1 MIKINKV
8 ERNITD
14 TRIESYGI
22 LFNNTGKIAI
32 VRKKEGGKNKKCVDV
47 LPSNS
52 DLSSM
57 KVELVNAM
65 SREYTIK
72 NSIEA

>member
-1 MIKINKV
+1 MSWENMSPRTSVYAKRCFT
-8 ERNITD
+8 EHF
-14 TRIESYGI
+14 
-22 LFNNTGKIAI
+22 FNW
-32 VRKKEGGKNKKCVDV
+32 KKEGGKNKKCVDV

>member
-1 MIKINKV
+1 MLKDV
-8 ERNITD
+8 LQNIF
-14 TRIESYGI
+14 
-22 LFNNTGKIAI
+22 FNW
-32 VRKKEGGKNKKCVDV
+32 KKEGGKNKKCVDV